1 MSAVATKFAIDV
13 MRKWV
18 GNERDYNSLFLGS
31 FHDVIIS
38 PHTHIDW
45 IQRGVD
51 GNVNFMFDKINAG
64 KWDLIVNCCCEHMY
78 PMREITLPGLY
89 VLQSNNR
96 YGDKHINR
104 KRTMK
109 DFLVETGITEPHYTN
124 TSRFDGADYFTV
136 IGEKW

>member
-1 MSAVATKFAIDV
+1 MSAVATKFAV
-13 MRKWV
+13 ETMRKLL
-18 GNERDYNSLFLGS
+18 GHERGYNGLFLGS
-31 FHDVIIS
+31 FHDVGIS

-45 IQRGVD
+45 VERGVD

-64 KWDLIVNCCCEHMY
+64 SWDLVVNCCCEHMY
-78 PMREITLPGLY
+78 PMSEIKLPAAY

-104 KRTMK
+104 RYDMQE
-109 DFLVETGITEPHYTN
+109 FLEEVKLDEVYYTN
-124 TSRFDGADYFTV
+124 TSRFNGADYFTV